1 MILRWV
7 CSLVLV
13 SYVCGRGANLRAELK
28 SALLNSDLMP
38 PGLLL
43 KQSEASRPLAVLAPL
58 ANTTVFNAL
67 NTMSYH
73 RYNI

>member
-1 MILRWV
+1 MILRWL
-7 CSLVLV
+7 CCLVLV
-13 SYVCGRGANLRAELK
+13 SFVWGRGANLRAELK

-43 KQSEASRPLAVLAPL
+43 KQSEASSPLAVLAPL

-73 RYNI
+73 RYAI